1 MKADPA
7 LAKRAAAFTPA
18 PPISLGLRRHQGG
31 PWLGG
36 PDPLG
41 ISGLYARQMDEKN
54 RLLDSRLQQVFA
66 LQEQAESAAIEAA
79 RLVQEMAYNP
89 DRENPPTDP
98 STSRATDPA
107 TDPSTGPSTGG
118 ATGGASVAASD
129 QFLSACRLIPEDI
142 LLVVP
147 ENNTAQNQTEWRLY
161 GGVLT
166 FPGHWYLQEK
176 IGKTLTELHQPV
188 PEYPEKLARHVDQFF
203 THMQP
208 AHLSWRQNWSVQT
221 DDRLFAPDRE
231 MFCADKLAPET
242 APQNIFMRVETQHFY
257 KLPTSGAVI
266 FAIRTSLAPLSFWR
280 DNPVPIAALVQQ
292 IDQLSEKMR
301 NYKAIDRLRPALHH
315 WLHSLPD

>member
-31 PWLGG
+31 RWLGG

-54 RLLDSRLQQVFA
+54 RLLDSRLQEVFA

-98 STSRATDPA
+98 STS
-107 TDPSTGPSTGG
+107 G
-118 ATGGASVAASD
+118 AFAAPSD

-147 ENNTAQNQTEWRLY
+147 ENNTTQNQTEWRLY

-166 FPGHWYLQEK
+166 FPSHWYLQEK

-231 MFCADKLAPET
+231 AFCADKLEPET

-266 FAIRTSLAPLSFWR
+266 FATRTSLAPLSFWR
-280 DNPVPIAALVQQ
+280 DNPAPIAALVQK
-292 IDQLSEKMR
+292 IDQLSEKMQ